1 MRQIL
6 QNKLK
11 VLDED
16 SNIFKSNKKFNESVI
31 MIKYK
36 EFIETNNA
44 FIKGSNND
52 KNLLIN

>member
-16 SNIFKSNKKFNESVI
+16 SNIFKSNKKFNESVVI
-31 MIKYK
+31 IKYK
-36 EFIETNNA
+36 EFIETNNPL
-44 FIKGSNND
+44 IKGND